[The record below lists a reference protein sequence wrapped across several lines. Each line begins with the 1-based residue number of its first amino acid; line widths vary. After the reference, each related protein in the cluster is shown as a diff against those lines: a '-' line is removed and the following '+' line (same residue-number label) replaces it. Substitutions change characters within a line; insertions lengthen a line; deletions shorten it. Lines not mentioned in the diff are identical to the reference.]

1 MSRQNIY
8 VKAVAQ
14 ISVQKPLC
22 EEWMG
27 SPILYTD
34 PYVRASDPDFKEF
47 VTPAESRRL
56 GKILKRAVAT
66 SLTVVRGSGI
76 ACPDAIITGTGMGC
90 IENTE
95 HFLSALCNDGEQFL
109 KPTHFMQS
117 THNTISSFIGIYLKC
132 NGYNATYSHR
142 GISFESALLDAVMQI
157 EEGTIRNAL
166 VGSHDEMSPIYYEFM
181 KKSGY
186 VDGKDEICSEAAVSV
201 MLEAGEECSGAE
213 CSSVKDSG
221 SEALYAKGDIAKIC
235 GVELLYRPS
244 PKCLKERLESMLC
257 RAGMNLNDLDCIVTG
272 IGGNN
277 AKNERY
283 YSDLAAVFGGSGL
296 KKGLPLLRYKNIF
309 GEGFSSSGLG
319 FYAAASC
326 LSRGFVP
333 KEMNTG
339 LCMTGNGIVKQN
351 GCSCNTAIEGVK
363 RVLLVNIS
371 EGKDYSLVLLEKVCG
386 K

>member
-1 MSRQNIY
+1 MSKKTIY

-14 ISVQKPLC
+14 ISVQEPLC
-22 EEWMG
+22 DEWME
-27 SPILYTD
+27 SPVLHTE
-34 PYVRASDPDFKEF
+34 PYVRASDPNFKEF

-66 SLTVVRGSGI
+66 SLTVVKRSGI

-132 NGYNATYSHR
+132 NGYNTTYSHR

-157 EEGTIRNAL
+157 EAGTVRNAL
-166 VGSHDEMSPIYYEFM
+166 VGSHDEMTPTYYEFM

-201 MLEAGEECSGAE
+201 MLEADESDCGVHGA
-213 CSSVKDSG
+213 V
-221 SEALYAKGDIAKIC
+221 ARVC
-235 GVELLYRPS
+235 GVELMYKPS
-244 PKCLKERLESMLC
+244 PKYLKERLESMLNS
-257 RAGMNLNDLDCIVTG
+257 AGMDHNDLDCIVTG
-272 IGGNN
+272 ICGDK
-277 AKNERY
+277 AKDEIY
-283 YSDLAAVFGGSGL
+283 YSDLSAVFAGGSL

-326 LSRGFVP
+326 ISRGFVP

-339 LCMTGNGIVKQN
+339 LCVADNGIVKQTES
-351 GCSCNTAIEGVK
+351 SCNNAIEGVK
-363 RVLLVNIS
+363 RVLLVNIA
-371 EGKDYSLVLLEKVCG
+371 EGKDYSLVLMEKVCG